1 MTFRYWRAITA
12 VINTFL
18 SQNLKKKKTNRKEF
32 MKFREISKKLEPFR
46 TRYIDLEAFL
56 KQLTP
61 LLMRYTFFYKQ
72 SSF

>member
-1 MTFRYWRAITA
+1 
-12 VINTFL
+12 
-18 SQNLKKKKTNRKEF
+18 

-61 LLMRYTFFYKQ
+61 LLMRYMFFYKQ